1 MALFNFGKGK
11 ENAPAGNVPVSQV
24 LAMRAQG
31 ANNSQIAN
39 QLRAAGFSLTQIRDA
54 MAQAEIKSAV
64 MPGGADM
71 GFNQNVP
78 TGGPMPEFNDAMM
91 GDMGQMP
98 GMNMQQMPDMGNMQ
112 GMNMQMQ
119 PGMEQMEMPP
129 MPDIPASPIGME
141 GMGMPMQQQQYPS
154 APRQAAPEQL
164 INELQKVIEEIIEE
178 KWNSVDDKLNAMEV
192 WKAKVEGQVSET
204 GNKLDVINQRI
215 DIFAQG
221 MMGKTEEFK
230 GTMVDVNTQMEA
242 VEKLMGKLVPSLA
255 EEIKELRSVVEKLKK
270 H

>member
-1 MALFNFGKGK
+1 MALFDFRKGK

-24 LAMRAQG
+24 LAMKAQG
-31 ANNSQIAN
+31 MNNSQIAN

-64 MPGGADM
+64 IPGGADM

-91 GDMGQMP
+91 GGMGQMP
-98 GMNMQQMPDMGNMQ
+98 DMNMQMPDMGNMQ

-129 MPDIPASPIGME
+129 LPDVPASPIGME

-164 INELQKVIEEIIEE
+164 INELQRVIEEIIEE
-178 KWNSVDDKLNAMEV
+178 KWSTVEDKLNALEV
-192 WKAKVEGQVSET
+192 WKAKVEGITNET
-204 GNKLDVINQRI
+204 GNKINALNQRL
-215 DIFAQG
+215 DLLSQG
-221 MMGKTEEFK
+221 MIGKTEEFN
-230 GTMVDVNTQMEA
+230 GTMENVNTEMEA